1 MLITMLCSSGF
12 EQYSRW
18 VPLECRH
25 LLSPAIRLHTVPPS
39 GLSIGSLSN
48 DDGDVNENGE
58 KAIGLDWQN
67 NNFARASRFFVHF
80 FTFSAM
86 PNFTFCSGGR
96 GHSTTTFFF
105 VS

>member
-18 VPLECRH
+18 VPLECGH
-25 LLSPAIRLHTVPPS
+25 LLPPAIRLHTVPPS

-58 KAIGLDWQN
+58 KAIGLDCRN

-86 PNFTFCSGGR
+86 PNFTSAVEDVG
-96 GHSTTTFFF
+96 T
-105 VS
+105 